1 MDTQLIALLMFLL
14 LTYLLFRRPASMGPK
29 RYPTELDFRI
39 GHSVLLQRE
48 LLKEN
53 AAPAASTDS
62 AAPTA
67 VYAQPNI
74 GE

>member
-14 LTYLLFRRPASMGPK
+14 LTYLLFRRPASMAPK

-48 LLKEN
+48 LLIEN
-53 AAPAASTDS
+53 AATTSPTHS
-62 AAPTA
+62 ATPT
-67 VYAQPNI
+67 VVRAQPKI

>member
-1 MDTQLIALLMFLL
+1 MDTQLIVFLMFLT
-14 LTYLLFRRPASMGPK
+14 LTYLLFRRPVSMAPK
-29 RYPTELDFRI
+29 RYPTELDFQI

-53 AAPAASTDS
+53 AATAASTHS
-62 AAPTA
+62 ATSTV
-67 VYAQPNI
+67 VYAEPKI

>member
-1 MDTQLIALLMFLL
+1 MA
-14 LTYLLFRRPASMGPK
+14 PK

-53 AAPAASTDS
+53 AATASPTHS
-62 AAPTA
+62 ATPT
-67 VYAQPNI
+67 VVHAQPKI